1 MMLNSLDWL
10 VILFMGLASVSMLS
24 LALMFLSKNKIV
36 RYVTMGTVLAA
47 AGIAAFF
54 GFMVGI
60 TGYFIG
66 QLAIALMAGLLVA
79 GAVAL
84 GEKYRLVRENEGV
97 EYSVKID
104 LGKIQ
109 KVAPRA
115 RGYGIDGLV
124 GVGVGVEKSL
134 ERASGEGGVG
144 VLERIINRAR
154 EHRVLYY
161 VKYTV

>member
-1 MMLNSLDWL
+1 MMLHSLDWL

-84 GEKYRLVRENEGV
+84 GVLGAKNAKLFLYSRIASVAALV
-97 EYSVKID
+97 
-104 LGKIQ
+104 LGMTSAFFI
-109 KVAPRA
+109 
-115 RGYGIDGLV
+115 
-124 GVGVGVEKSL
+124 
-134 ERASGEGGVG
+134 
-144 VLERIINRAR
+144 
-154 EHRVLYY
+154 
-161 VKYTV
+161 